1 MVPDSEFYFATQV
14 KKSLDIAWR
23 RKWTILVAAG
33 LSVATSLAF
42 VAVMP
47 KVYRARTIVL
57 VTRQTVP
64 ETMVRSAVALR
75 IEERLKDLRVQ
86 IFSRSYLEQIAHEFG
101 LASPTASEAE
111 LEAACSKLQ
120 ERITAQLDRR
130 DFSWF
135 RISVDDP
142 DPKRAAGIANRLA
155 ALFIEQNSRMRADQA
170 AGTLQITASWVER
183 YRLEL
188 AKRDEAITAFNRAN
202 MYEPPEQQ
210 STDFQLLSGAQSRIS
225 QLTSD
230 IRTRTD
236 RLADLRAQRQ
246 AMWAIDERDGN
257 GDEPLASMQR
267 ELAELRLRYTDDNPL
282 VIRKRE
288 RVAALVRP
296 FPPPGL
302 PGALSSPS
310 ANAGLGPLSLQID
323 ALEDE
328 VKALEAERA
337 RETSNVATYEARI
350 ASSPRLQQELD
361 QLTRGYEQVKQR
373 FDNAVAQ
380 NEEAQRS
387 QGLEASNQG
396 DQFQV
401 QDRAYPPAIP
411 WRPDIFRELA
421 YGIALGLALGAGV
434 IAFRELVV
442 QTVWGEQEL
451 AAKFPDLPLFGV
463 IPSLAAAPASRTEH
477 RV

>member
-1 MVPDSEFYFATQV
+1 MVRDPEVYFTTQV
-14 KKSLDIAWR
+14 KRCLDIAWR
-23 RKWTILVAAG
+23 RKWTIIVAAVLSAGTSAALVAI
-33 LSVATSLAF
+33 T
-42 VAVMP
+42 P
-47 KVYRARTIVL
+47 RVYRARTIVL

-75 IEERLKDLRVQ
+75 IEECLKNLRIQ
-86 IFSRSYLEQIAHEFG
+86 IFSRSYLEQIVHEFG

-111 LEAACSKLQ
+111 LEAACSTLR
-120 ERITAQLDRR
+120 ERITAELDRR

-135 RISVDDP
+135 RISVNDA

-170 AGTLQITASWVER
+170 AGTLQLTGSWVER

-188 AKRDEAITAFNRAN
+188 GKRDEAISEFNRAN
-202 MYEPPEQQ
+202 MYELPEQQ
-210 STDFQLLSGAQSRIS
+210 STDVQLLSSAQLRIS

-236 RLADLRAQRQ
+236 RLQDLRAQRQ

-282 VIRKRE
+282 VIRERE

-337 RETSNVATYEARI
+337 RETSNVATSEARI
-350 ASSPRLQQELD
+350 ADSPRLQQELG

-396 DQFQV
+396 DQFRV
-401 QDRAYPPAIP
+401 QDIAYPPAIP
-411 WRPDIFRELA
+411 WRPDMVRVLA
-421 YGIALGLALGAGV
+421 FGMALGLAIGAGV
-434 IAFRELVV
+434 IAFRELFV

-451 AAKFPDLPLFGV
+451 AADFPDLPLYGV
-463 IPSLAAAPASRTEH
+463 IPSLAVAHSSRTEH